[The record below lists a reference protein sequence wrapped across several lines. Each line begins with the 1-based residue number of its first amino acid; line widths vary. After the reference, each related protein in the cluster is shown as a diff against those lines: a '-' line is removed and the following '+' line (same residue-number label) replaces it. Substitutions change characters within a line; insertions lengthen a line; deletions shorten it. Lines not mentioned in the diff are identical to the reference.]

1 MRNLTRFILG
11 LIALLLLA
19 QKSLCATMSKT
30 SITTS
35 GASRPKVNCKD
46 GLETLS
52 VANENILTRETWEK
66 FKKKFPM
73 FVLGVADSS

>member
-1 MRNLTRFILG
+1 MRNLTRCILS
-11 LIALLLLA
+11 LAALLFLA
-19 QKSLCATMSKT
+19 QTSLAATMSKT
-30 SITTS
+30 SVTTN

-52 VANENILTRETWEK
+52 VGSENILTRETWEK
-66 FKKKFPM
+66 FKKKYPM